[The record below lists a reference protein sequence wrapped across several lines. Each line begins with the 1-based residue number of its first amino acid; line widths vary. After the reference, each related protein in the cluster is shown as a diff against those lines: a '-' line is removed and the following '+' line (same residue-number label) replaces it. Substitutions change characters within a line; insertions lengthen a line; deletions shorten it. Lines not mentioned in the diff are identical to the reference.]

1 MSEVLEVYK
10 KTQNGEER
18 MLSKSQMVD
27 VAKSMAEEKHKGQE
41 DRYGNPYIDHI
52 YRVVDRVMEMEFNMV
67 DETSEIELYVATA
80 YLHDIIED
88 TMVTDSDLREEGF
101 TKTVREAVHF
111 MTRPKRMSYS
121 DYLDRI
127 KVSYERGD
135 ETTGTAAKIA
145 KVVKLAD
152 LFDHLMG
159 PTPCPTAL
167 KKRYEKSIYSLIGFP
182 ARPWLIY

>member
-1 MSEVLEVYK
+1 MSK
-10 KTQNGEER
+10 NGAER
-18 MLSKSQMVD
+18 ELTKIEMVD
-27 VAKSMAEEKHKGQE
+27 ASKALAEDKHKGQQ
-41 DRYGNPYIDHI
+41 DRYGNPYMDHI

-88 TMVTDSDLREEGF
+88 TMVTDSDLRDKGF

-111 MTRPKRMSYS
+111 MTRPKGMTYS

-127 KVSYERGD
+127 KAASETGEGD
-135 ETTGTAAKIA
+135 EITNTAAKIA
-145 KVVKLAD
+145 KVVKMAD

-159 PTPCPTAL
+159 PTPCPAAL
-167 KKRYEKSIYSLIGFP
+167 RKRYEKSIYSLIGFP
-182 ARPWLIY
+182 AKPWRIY